1 MEEREGFVENSKV
14 ALKGVANGIF
24 GSFVYE
30 LIISVIITLMVTI
43 NIENNNP
50 GATEEQ
56 LKTLVNSAFDSFP
69 FSLIISCL
77 SSIAILSVFI
87 AIIKFSK
94 FKELCKKAL
103 SFKSLKYGFICGLCI
118 MGFSILY
125 NSSIVSIFN
134 LEDAGNANQE
144 GVIELIKDN
153 LFLGFLSA
161 VVLAP
166 LVEELT
172 YRYCLFGEVSKKKKW
187 VGYLISGIAFMLM
200 HSVSS
205 FVSCGFSKE
214 LLVELLYLPPY
225 LFSGLALCYVYD
237 KSNNLGSSFFAHMF
251 NNLISFLGI
260 VCL

>member
-14 ALKGVANGIF
+14 AFRGIANGIF
-24 GSFVYE
+24 GSFIYE
-30 LIISVIITLMVTI
+30 LIISIFISIMVTTTVASK
-43 NIENNNP
+43 NP
-50 GATEEQ
+50 GATEEE
-56 LKTLVNSAFDSFP
+56 LDILVNKTFDSFP

-77 SSIAILSVFI
+77 ASAVVLGVFI

-94 FKELCKKAL
+94 FKELCKKAI
-103 SFKSLKYGFICGLCI
+103 SFKSLKYGFIGGLCI

-125 NSSIVSIFN
+125 NSSIISIFN
-134 LEDAGNANQE
+134 LEGSGNANQE
-144 GVIELIKDN
+144 GVVELIKSN
-153 LFLGFLSA
+153 LLLGFLSV

-172 YRYCLFGEVSKKKKW
+172 YRYCLFGEFSKKKKW
-187 VGYLISGIAFMLM
+187 FGYLVAGIIFMIM
-200 HSVSS
+200 HSISS
-205 FVSCGFSKE
+205 FISYGFSKD
-214 LLVELLYLPPY
+214 LLVDFLYLPPY

-237 KSNNLGSSFFAHMF
+237 KSNNLGSSFLAHMF

>member
-14 ALKGVANGIF
+14 AFKGIANGIF

-30 LIISVIITLMVTI
+30 LIISVIVTI
-43 NIENNNP
+43 MITTNVTNRNP
-50 GATEEQ
+50 GATEEE
-56 LKTLVNSAFDSFP
+56 LNTLVNMAFDSFP

-77 SSIAILSVFI
+77 SSLAVLVVFI
-87 AIIKFSK
+87 VIIKFSK
-94 FKELCKKAL
+94 FKELCKKAI

-125 NSSIVSIFN
+125 NSSIITIFN

-144 GVIELIKDN
+144 GVIVLIKEN
-153 LFLGFLSA
+153 VILGFLSV

-172 YRYCLFGEVSKKKKW
+172 YRYCLFGEMAKKKKW
-187 VGYLISGIAFMLM
+187 VGYLISGIVFMLM

-205 FVSCGFSKE
+205 FISYGFSKE
-214 LLVELLYLPPY
+214 LLIGPEILPLAIH
-225 LFSGLALCYVYD
+225 LFSQVLNRRTNAIPQPPPHLNSMT
-237 KSNNLGSSFFAHMF
+237 KN
-251 NNLISFLGI
+251 I
-260 VCL
+260 